1 MFRLMLFKDFTWAPE
16 DLISQNAFISLAK
29 KAPDT
34 HVFMHTDSIEN
45 NMRTEFRGQIT
56 PPIFPPPQRTWI
68 TGMSD
73 YSVNMTNSLRFDGLY
88 DKWYGINVDR
98 ISPKIQIIP
107 LGADTHSDKAYSDNK
122 EGILYEVS
130 RAPVEP
136 CDTLAYMNFNAYTY
150 LQERA
155 LIDLEFKDISW
166 VKAHVNQSI
175 PYREYCQ
182 NIRNHKFTFCPRGNG
197 IDTHRFWET
206 IYLGSIPIVIDY
218 PQMSY
223 FFDQLPIVKAKSWFH
238 ITDKFLEAEY
248 ERIHSTEYN
257 FEIMKM
263 DFWRNMILNSI

>member
-1 MFRLMLFKDFTWAPE
+1 MRYRDFTWNPE
-16 DLISQNAFISLAK
+16 DLISQNAFIEIAEK
-29 KAPDT
+29 NPDT

-45 NMRTEFRGQIT
+45 NMRTEFRGIIS

-73 YSVNMTNSLRFDGLY
+73 HSINTGNSVRFNGLY

-98 ISPKIQIIP
+98 ISPNIQIIP
-107 LGADTHSDKAYSDNK
+107 LGIDTHSGSPNK
-122 EGILYEVS
+122 RAEILYEVS
-130 RAPVEP
+130 KKPDKP
-136 CDTLAYMNFNAYTY
+136 SDTLAYMNFNAYTY

-155 LIDLEFKDISW
+155 LIDLQFKDEIW
-166 VKAHVNQSI
+166 VKSQVNMNV
-175 PYREYCQ
+175 PYEEYC
-182 NIRNHKFTFCPRGNG
+182 NSIHNHKFTFCPRGNG

-223 FFDQLPIVKAKSWFH
+223 FFDKLPIVKATNWFQ
-238 ITDKFLEAEY
+238 ITDEFLEAEY
-248 ERIHSTEYN
+248 ERIHETDYN

-263 DFWRNMILNSI
+263 GFWQNMILSNV